1 MSANTNLGSTPV
13 NQGYVQLIHT
23 GETGGISGTLRTL
36 YDGDGTA
43 SDLQIASNAVK
54 ISTQLYIGSKTITEY
69 VQDVVGDMLDTN
81 GSHTNITATYDDN
94 GDGAIDLVATG
105 AISSIIGGTGIDAT
119 GSGDI
124 TIAIDSTVA
133 TLTGTQTL
141 SNKTLASPTFTGTAN
156 GANLTLTGDLTVSGD
171 TIFTNSN
178 TVLIGDAILTL
189 NADETGS
196 PTANAGFEVERGTSA
211 NKTFIWNETDD
222 KWTIGS
228 ETFVASTVEA
238 NLTGNV
244 TGNVT
249 GSASLNLLISNNL
262 SDLASASTA
271 RSNLGVDAAGTDNS
285 TDVTLAGSL
294 DYITLSGQ
302 EITRNAID
310 LTTDVTGVLPS
321 ANLDADTAH
330 LSGTQTFS
338 GAKTFSSTITGNLSG
353 NVTGDVTGNADTA
366 TALAT
371 AGTLTFTGDV
381 VGGTTPTYTSGGD
394 LSIAMAI
401 QPNSVALG
409 TDTTG
414 NYVGT
419 ITAGSGVSTSG
430 ASTGEGIAHNLS
442 IDASQTVITSIYNS
456 ALQIGSA
463 TDEQRIDFGTTDEI
477 RLGSAT
483 QTSVKIKTDPLG
495 SAQDEVIIGDGTADV
510 DFVVDGSSGSTIF
523 KVDAGTGNTAV
534 TGDLSISGSFNP
546 ATITA
551 STSVRTPL
559 IEFTDGDDAITIE
572 NGGGMTFAKGF
583 TVTSGASSFGANV
596 DIKNTG
602 GTILQLNTSSTDV
615 DINGLLGRI
624 NFSAPDEFAGSD
636 SNLLAASIAAKATAD
651 FTSTS
656 NKTDMI
662 LELGVSETASEKFRI
677 VSDGKI
683 KIGGSYTLPSSD
695 GSANQIL
702 KTNGSGTVSFAD
714 ENTGIS
720 FNGSTANGLLT
731 YGNST
736 TADVESNL
744 TFDGTNLDL
753 PDSKKIRLGTSQDLE
768 IYHDGTNSVINN
780 TQTGALQIY
789 NNVDNGM
796 VELLTDNGSGG
807 TQVFLRAD
815 GANNMVRMPVDGVK
829 FTLGDASD
837 LQLYHDGTDSI
848 ILNQTGDLIL
858 RNDEA
863 DQDIIFQS
871 DDGAGGVTPYITLNG
886 SATEVDVHKN
896 MRFDDSKLAVF
907 GNGGDMYIYHDGT
920 NNHIRT
926 DAGDMI
932 LHQNTDDKDII
943 FKCDNGS
950 GGVTPYLT
958 LDGGT
963 GHLNLTPPNNVG
975 IGTTSPT
982 EKLEISGGKLLV
994 SGGQIRSGSYLE
1006 GFPSFSFANDNDTG
1020 MFSDTANQLEFSTGG
1035 SSRLTIDSSGNVGI
1049 GTTSPQSKLHTVQ
1062 TLDTVSNTLA
1072 NGNYGLVVAG
1082 DVAGV
1087 ATDTVGIHLA
1097 AKSVPGTPTRGASI
1111 LAEVQSTN
1119 NNHDLIF
1126 ATSAAVSAP
1135 AERMRIDSSG
1145 NVGIGTQSPASKLHI
1160 RNDSAADQLRLGRVD
1175 DDSYLSV
1182 GAGATYA
1189 VYNMV
1194 TGGTIA
1200 HQFQEDGD
1208 AKMTIQTNGNVGIGT
1223 SSPSAKLEIS
1233 NDVGHAQNTVLVIKS
1248 DDPNGDQGASSSADI
1263 DFHIW
1268 DSNTRLSTPQARI
1281 GIRGDGT
1288 ASQNS
1293 EAGGTLSFY
1302 TNVASYSSPSLTEA
1316 LRIDPSQDAH
1326 FDQDVIAFST
1336 TPSDIRLKKNFT
1348 KIENGLEVVNKLEG
1362 HTFNWKKG
1370 GDRLSAGFKA
1380 QEVEKILPHLVDE
1393 KKLPLKADDDKE
1405 YKILRYEE
1413 MIPYLVEAIKEQ
1425 QKQINQLEEKLNG

>member
-1 MSANTNLGSTPV
+1 MSSNTNIGNTPV

-23 GETGGISGTLRTL
+23 GETGGIDGTLRTL

-43 SDLQIASNAVK
+43 SDLQIASNKVK

-69 VQDVVGDMLDTN
+69 VQDIVGDMFTTGSYTNITTTYDDTN
-81 GSHTNITATYDDN
+81 GN
-94 GDGAIDLVATG
+94 IDL
-105 AISSIIGGTGIDAT
+105 SSSGEVTLAGTD
-119 GSGDI
+119 
-124 TIAIDSTVA
+124 
-133 TLTGTQTL
+133 TL
-141 SNKTLASPTFTGTAN
+141 SNKTLASPTLTGTAS
-156 GANLTLTGDLTVSGD
+156 GAKLTLSGDLTVNGTTIAVDQTNLDVSDNIIGLNRGAVSNINDSG
-171 TIFTNSN
+171 
-178 TVLIGDAILTL
+178 LIIERGSTGDNAAIIW
-189 NADETGS
+189 DEAVGRFKLGTTTATPSSTGS
-196 PTANAGFEVERGTSA
+196 ISIATGTLIASLAGNATSANNATTANA
-211 NKTFIWNETDD
+211 
-222 KWTIGS
+222 
-228 ETFVASTVEA
+228 
-238 NLTGNV
+238 
-244 TGNVT
+244 
-249 GSASLNLLISNNL
+249 L
-262 SDLASASTA
+262 S
-271 RSNLGVDAAGTDNS
+271 
-285 TDVTLAGSL
+285 
-294 DYITLSGQ
+294 
-302 EITRNAID
+302 
-310 LTTDVTGVLPS
+310 
-321 ANLDADTAH
+321 
-330 LSGTQTFS
+330 
-338 GAKTFSSTITGNLSG
+338 
-353 NVTGDVTGNADTA
+353 
-366 TALAT
+366 T

-615 DINGLLGRI
+615 DDNGLLGRI
-624 NFSAPDEFAGSD
+624 NFSAPDELAGSV
-636 SNLLAASIAAKATAD
+636 SNQLAASIVAKATAD
-651 FTSTS
+651 FTSS
-656 NKTDMI
+656 FNKTDMI
-662 LELGVSETASEKFRI
+662 FELGVSETASEKFRI

-714 ENTGIS
+714 ESTGIS

-871 DDGAGGVTPYITLNG
+871 DDGAGGVTPYITLDG

-1062 TLDTVSNTLA
+1062 TLD
-1072 NGNYGLVVAG
+1072 
-1082 DVAGV
+1082 
-1087 ATDTVGIHLA
+1087 
-1097 AKSVPGTPTRGASI
+1097 P
-1111 LAEVQSTN
+1111 
-1119 NNHDLIF
+1119 
-1126 ATSAAVSAP
+1126 
-1135 AERMRIDSSG
+1135 
-1145 NVGIGTQSPASKLHI
+1145 
-1160 RNDSAADQLRLGRVD
+1160 
-1175 DDSYLSV
+1175 
-1182 GAGATYA
+1182 
-1189 VYNMV
+1189 
-1194 TGGTIA
+1194 
-1200 HQFQEDGD
+1200 
-1208 AKMTIQTNGNVGIGT
+1208 
-1223 SSPSAKLEIS
+1223 
-1233 NDVGHAQNTVLVIKS
+1233 
-1248 DDPNGDQGASSSADI
+1248 
-1263 DFHIW
+1263 
-1268 DSNTRLSTPQARI
+1268 
-1281 GIRGDGT
+1281 
-1288 ASQNS
+1288 
-1293 EAGGTLSFY
+1293 
-1302 TNVASYSSPSLTEA
+1302 
-1316 LRIDPSQDAH
+1316 
-1326 FDQDVIAFST
+1326 
-1336 TPSDIRLKKNFT
+1336 
-1348 KIENGLEVVNKLEG
+1348 
-1362 HTFNWKKG
+1362 
-1370 GDRLSAGFKA
+1370 
-1380 QEVEKILPHLVDE
+1380 
-1393 KKLPLKADDDKE
+1393 
-1405 YKILRYEE
+1405 
-1413 MIPYLVEAIKEQ
+1413 
-1425 QKQINQLEEKLNG
+1425 